1 MCMVAVCGSAH
12 ARHTMIGHV
21 FMECTSC
28 VSTLWG
34 SGGFSS
40 IDSCVALWSRFA
52 LFSGVGGTIAEV
64 GVLRR
69 AVRS

>member
-1 MCMVAVCGSAH
+1 MVAVCGSAH
-12 ARHTMIGHV
+12 ARQTMIGYV

-34 SGGFSS
+34 IGGFGSV
-40 IDSCVALWSRFA
+40 DSCVALWSRFVF
-52 LFSGVGGTIAEV
+52 FSGVGGTIAGV
-64 GVLRR
+64 GLLRR